1 MFTNLGMENGERR
14 IIAHVSFL
22 GYRRELYS
30 NSFSRFLEKEER
42 EGRVCLSRISR
53 RERNF
58 IWNRNRMEKILTVP
72 APPSTRSCPWWSW
85 SSCTRTSSCSHW
97 SSRSRDRTCAAVY
110 SPSCRSCSLRAAIS
124 ICHVPDPSYAP
135 SSRLCADDDRTSDY
149 PCRVSDR

>member
-1 MFTNLGMENGERR
+1 MDGEKFFNKWK
-14 IIAHVSFL
+14 IEHLSFRL
-22 GYRRELYS
+22 TLTTLNYTRNYTPLPD
-30 NSFSRFLEKEER
+30 FEKEEK
-42 EGRVCLSRISR
+42 E
-53 RERNF
+53 RERKVSLTIYGEKF
-58 IWNRNRMEKILTVP
+58 HFSRNENGKKILTVP

-85 SSCTRTSSCSHW
+85 SSCTRTSSCSRW

-124 ICHVPDPSYAP
+124 ICHVPDPSCAP